1 MTEQKNELDF
11 LKNSF
16 AGAGF
21 SNSEEKPKSKVY
33 EIFKG
38 IVGDGGVITR
48 KRTLGQARLFE
59 GSNTYHVFIKSL
71 LGERFFL
78 LPENRNPQKHEY
90 VILTREPSLVL
101 EKKYYWNS
109 VGEGKI
115 LMGQNQGLMKLD
127 WDFFST
133 DEVYMKLEPTLERA
147 SQNRTVD
154 NEQNQRGEYV

>member
-1 MTEQKNELDF
+1 MTEQKNNLDF
-11 LKNSF
+11 VKNN
-16 AGAGF
+16 F
-21 SNSEEKPKSKVY
+21 SEQGLSSGEAKVKSKVY

-38 IVGDGGVITR
+38 IAGDGGAITR

-90 VILTREPSLVL
+90 VILTREPSLNP

-115 LMGQNQGLMKLD
+115 LMGQNQGLMQLD

-133 DEVYMKLEPTLERA
+133 DDVYMKLEPTLERT
-147 SQNRTVD
+147 SQNRAVS